1 MKYVKV
7 INSIISIMFFFFI
20 IKFYISIDFL
30 NKKNA
35 SRNNYNKFLE
45 SSINELNIIKTN
57 NNFKEFKDN
66 SKYFKKNTEEKKFW
80 QLLKKN

>member
-20 IKFYISIDFL
+20 IKFYISVDFL
-30 NKKNA
+30 NKKNT

-45 SSINELNIIKTN
+45 RSINELNTIKTN